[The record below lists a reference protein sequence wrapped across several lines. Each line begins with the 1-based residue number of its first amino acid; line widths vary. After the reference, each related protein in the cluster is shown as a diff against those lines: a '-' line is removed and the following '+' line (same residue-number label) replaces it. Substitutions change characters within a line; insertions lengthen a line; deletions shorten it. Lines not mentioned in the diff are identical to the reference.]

1 MVKVHK
7 ASISMKTSW
16 TEFYGNFA
24 NSMWSFLKYIFAS
37 TSRRARGSVRAV
49 KVWRDCSQSA
59 GAVNRGEYY
68 KTIN

>member
-24 NSMWSFLKYIFAS
+24 NSMWSFLMYIFAG
-37 TSRRARGSVRAV
+37 TSR
-49 KVWRDCSQSA
+49 
-59 GAVNRGEYY
+59 
-68 KTIN
+68 